1 MKQLNNK
8 GLAPDNNSVVI
19 PQGKAGWVAGM
30 RWTQSGASTGPLAR
44 LRMTSTH
51 YLNSGNGAERVTGLV
66 SPGKVRH
73 VRQFY
78 SLAAAFLQ
86 GVGGSSYGTYRID
99 DTRWVFM
106 ATVSGRMTVMGD
118 VVGTL
123 SEVQVAES
131 RFLSFNDP
139 GADGWNCVA
148 RPEDD
153 ISCQTLITAFP
164 SRKRA
169 MVRLRVV
176 SPVKPALLVSA
187 LVLSAAAG
195 LWLKAEL
202 DRRASDAAFLEAM
215 KEKPA
220 PVAKAPEKAALPH
233 PWATQYIMP
242 EFLRLCWSTREPL
255 YASVAGWRLSAGSC
269 DEQGHILRLNYV
281 ATPGSTVEDF
291 DRRVKEL
298 FGRSASFNLKEG
310 GKEGSVAIPF
320 AIPDAHA
327 LRDEQPGSADEQ
339 LKRFI
344 SHLQRRNVPVQF
356 SEIMV
361 PEAAPGAKADV
372 PAQDWR
378 EFSFTLNSRLA
389 AEWMMS
395 GLDDKGIRLSGIA
408 FSMSPQGQF
417 DYTIRGSLYAK
428 K

>member
-1 MKQLNNK
+1 MKHEDNK
-8 GLAPDNNSVVI
+8 ELAQESKGVVL
-19 PQGKAGWVAGM
+19 PQEKAGWVAGM

-44 LRMTSTH
+44 FRMTSTH
-51 YLNSGNGAERVTGLV
+51 YLNSGKGPERVTGLV

-73 VRQFY
+73 VRQYY
-78 SLAAAFLQ
+78 SLAAAFQ
-86 GVGGSSYGTYRID
+86 QSVGGSSYGTYRID
-99 DTRWVFM
+99 EERWLFL

-123 SEVQVAES
+123 KDVQVAES
-131 RFLSFNDP
+131 RFLSFNEP
-139 GADGWNCVA
+139 GADKWNCLA

-153 ISCQTLITAFP
+153 ISCQTLIKAFP
-164 SRKRA
+164 SRKLKL
-169 MVRLRVV
+169 VRLRVV
-176 SPVKPALLVSA
+176 SPVIPAAFVSVLVVIA
-187 LVLSAAAG
+187 VAG
-195 LWLKAEL
+195 VWLKTEL
-202 DRRASDAAFLEAM
+202 DRRASDAAFQAAM
-215 KEKPA
+215 VSKPA
-220 PVAKAPEKAALPH
+220 PVEKVPETPVMPH
-233 PWATQYIMP
+233 PWAIQYVMP

-255 YASVAGWRLSAGSC
+255 YASVAGWRLSSGAC
-269 DEQGHILRLNYV
+269 DEQGQVLRLNYV
-281 ATPGSTVEDF
+281 ATQGSTVEDF

-298 FGRSASFNLKEG
+298 FGRSASFNLRDG
-310 GKEGSVAIPF
+310 GKEGSVDIPF
-320 AIPDAHA
+320 GMPDGHE
-327 LRDEQPGSADEQ
+327 LRDEPVGSADDQ

-356 SEIMV
+356 SEVMV

-389 AEWMMS
+389 AEWLLS
-395 GLDDKGIRLSGIA
+395 GLDDRGIRLSGIT